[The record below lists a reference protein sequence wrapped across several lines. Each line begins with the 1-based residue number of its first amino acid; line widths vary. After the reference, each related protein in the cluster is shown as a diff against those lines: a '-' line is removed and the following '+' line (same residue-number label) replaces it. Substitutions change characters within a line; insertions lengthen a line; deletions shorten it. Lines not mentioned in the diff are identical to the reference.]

1 MSANPLLEG
10 KQGERHLLLSNE
22 AIVRGALEAGV
33 HVVTCYPGTPSSEV
47 PDTFYKIGGAG
58 TRYYMQYSV
67 NEKVA
72 MEVAC
77 GAALSGA
84 MALVTMKHVGLN
96 VAADPLFTTAYTG
109 LPGGLVVLSADD
121 PGFHSS
127 QNEQDNRNY
136 ARAASLPCFEPATA
150 QEAKDMTK
158 EAFRVAR
165 EIREIR
171 SRPHL

>member
-58 TRYYMQYSV
+58 KRYYMQYSV

-96 VAADPLFTTAYTG
+96 VAADPLYTAAYTG
-109 LPGGLVVLSADD
+109 VNGGLVIAV
-121 PGFHSS
+121 
-127 QNEQDNRNY
+127 
-136 ARAASLPCFEPATA
+136 
-150 QEAKDMTK
+150 
-158 EAFRVAR
+158 V
-165 EIREIR
+165 
-171 SRPHL
+171 